1 MAENCNPLSI
11 SLPQDL
17 QGLLEEETHGVHGKK
32 SAIIQEELYN
42 RYSRKKHILVTE
54 KHALIFLSLSIMM
67 VLGVF
72 CFLLL
77 PSSISFLPILL
88 LIALASVILCFIGMF
103 FSFKKEK
110 STGLLID

>member
-1 MAENCNPLSI
+1 MAENCNTLSI
-11 SLPQDL
+11 SLPKDL
-17 QGLLEEETHGVHGKK
+17 QDLLEEETQGVHGKK

-42 RYSRKKHILVTE
+42 RYRRRKHILATE

-72 CFLLL
+72 SYLLL

-88 LIALASVILCFIGMF
+88 FIALVAVILCFAGMF
-103 FSFKKEK
+103 LSFKKEK
-110 STGLLID
+110 RDVML

>member
-1 MAENCNPLSI
+1 MAENCSTLSI
-11 SLPQDL
+11 SLPKDL
-17 QGLLEEETHGVHGKK
+17 QDLLEEETQGMHGKK

-42 RYSRKKHILVTE
+42 RYKRKHIIAAE

-72 CFLLL
+72 SFLLL

-88 LIALASVILCFIGMF
+88 FIALVAVILCFAGIF

-110 STGLLID
+110 RDMII

>member
-1 MAENCNPLSI
+1 MAENCNTLSI
-11 SLPQDL
+11 SLPKDL
-17 QGLLEEETHGVHGKK
+17 QDKLEEETQGVHGKK

-42 RYSRKKHILVTE
+42 RYKRRKHIITAE

-72 CFLLL
+72 SFLLL
-77 PSSISFLPILL
+77 PSSMSFLPILL
-88 LIALASVILCFIGMF
+88 FIALVAVILCFAGIF

-110 STGLLID
+110 RDVII